1 VPEEFIFDAEGG
13 MVDPQLLFFA
23 QQANRRRGKAG
34 RAKNVIFS
42 EDRGRYIKP
51 MIPKVLQIFLDPCR
65 TLFVFVKHD
74 LKFVDSSKDHFS
86 GSKVLFRCRVVQ
98 TTTSVLGISASNL
111 PISSV

>member
-1 VPEEFIFDAEGG
+1 MPEEFIFDAEGG

-51 MIPKVLQIFLDPCR
+51 MIPKVLPIFLDPCR
-65 TLFVFVKHD
+65 TLFLFVN
-74 LKFVDSSKDHFS
+74 LEFVDSSKDHFS